1 MSASEAKK
9 NGDSKK
15 QGGARPV
22 ANKPESAMSHYFS
35 QHRKALGRVGQQILH
50 APVSSLFT
58 SSVIGVALVFPVLL
72 VLVLYNL
79 SGIHYDWKG
88 AAQISLFLKQGV
100 PELDA
105 SALAD
110 DIRNRDN
117 IESVQFISNRQALED
132 LKGRYDFDQVLD
144 GLDDNPLPHLILITP
159 AESLIALEQLQAMA
173 EQLEQIPE
181 VDKAHLDAI
190 WVERLRNIVAFVE
203 RILWVVSL
211 LFGAAVLVIIGNTI
225 RLAIEGRRE
234 EIVVVKLVGGTDAF
248 VCRPFL
254 YLGMTLGLVGGVLA
268 AMVVQGVVLMLTEPI
283 AELVHSYQG
292 EYALSGLG
300 FVSTLLVLFTGG
312 LLGWLGAWLAV
323 RRHLR
328 EVEPD

>member
-1 MSASEAKK
+1 MSGYLA
-9 NGDSKK
+9 
-15 QGGARPV
+15 
-22 ANKPESAMSHYFS
+22 H
-35 QHRKALGRVGQQILH
+35 HRKALARVGQQILH

-72 VLVLYNL
+72 VLVLYNI

-110 DIRNRDN
+110 DIRKREN

-159 AESLIALEQLQAMA
+159 AESLIALEQLRAMA
-173 EQLEQIPE
+173 AQLEQIPE

-234 EIVVVKLVGGTDAF
+234 EIIVVKLVGGTDAF

-254 YLGMTLGLVGGVLA
+254 YLGLALGLVGGVLTA
-268 AMVVQGVVLMLTEPI
+268 IVVQCIVLILTEPI

-300 FVSTLLVLFTGG
+300 FASTLLVLFTGG